1 MSLAKVLE
9 HLFRGDVRHRGAA
22 YLKATRV
29 SIVRVSPDN
38 LYAVVRD
45 GQEHQTQLSRVDGEL
60 KMFCSSVEGTNK
72 PTTTK
77 YVWAT
82 ILAVDEGGYLSGTPK
97 LGAIPPFVTT
107 DPHSIYEGA
116 WDAEDDDG
124 GDDDDVGL
132 GGKASVAVKR
142 AAAAASATAASVA
155 PLRATPL
162 RDWEQRLKKMKDE
175 SPSANRHRE
184 VTERESEILY
194 EIDVEAS
201 KQTLDLVIQL
211 SMRQRRT
218 GGGWGKM
225 KALKLKPGQL
235 DHIESPE
242 DRQILSY
249 LHGAYPERPS
259 AAKAGLDRPVSV
271 SRYRVAVELAEFL
284 FPMMC
289 PTGRVRFLGDS
300 ETKGAKLGW
309 DSEVPWEFCLNL
321 SWDEK
326 LTKWKLDG
334 EFRRDQETLALSAA
348 KLIVPGGLFVT
359 NEKICRL
366 VDYQA
371 FDWIRTIQQD
381 GPIYVKEGEQEE
393 LIDRLL
399 DQPVLPRLE
408 MPEELQLEEVHV
420 QPMPSLSVQ
429 TPAAGMNWMPDRLEA
444 DVEFDYG
451 GVVVRGS
458 SPQWA
463 LLQREEQRCLVRSRK
478 FERDCWSQ
486 LQQAGFR
493 RYLDQRL
500 KQHDVEISARN
511 LGPAVKSLI
520 DQGWQVKASGRQIRK
535 AGTLAFKVRSDIDW
549 FGLSAEVNFEGATV
563 SFPELLSALV
573 RGDTTIMLSDGS
585 LGILPEEW
593 ARQYGLLAGLGQ
605 FDGEEMR
612 FSAGQI
618 SLLDALLS
626 TQQEVDYD
634 QKFLDIRA
642 KFDLSSSPEL
652 LVEPIDFR
660 GELRPYQRHGLGWLR
675 FLQELNFGGCLADD
689 MGLGKTIQV
698 LALLLDRKT
707 QHKAIHPSLVVVPKS
722 LLFNWKQE
730 AERFAPQLRVLEYTG
745 SSRGELQNSFDQHDL
760 IITTYGTLRRD
771 VVGLKDLQFDYIV
784 LDEAQT
790 IKNAHSQVAKSARL
804 LNSKFRLA
812 LSGTPIENHL
822 GDLWSIFEFLN
833 PGLLGKSSIFKTV
846 TADVK
851 NLESRKLLAHGLKPF
866 VLRRTK
872 QEVATDLPEKTEQTI
887 YCDMNED
894 QQRLYDELR
903 DHYRASLLG
912 MVKSQGLGKTKMHV
926 LEALLRLRQAACHPA
941 LLDAGARG
949 EPFAKLDA
957 LCPMLGELIEGNHKS
972 IVFSQFTSML
982 SIVKEH
988 LDKAKIKYVYLDGQ
1002 TRNRE
1007 EIVNQ
1012 FQNDETVPVFL
1023 ISLKAGGLGLN
1034 LTAAEYV
1041 FLLDPWWNPAVE
1053 AQAIDRAHRIG
1064 QTRQVFAYRLITR
1077 GTVEEKIAELQKSKK
1092 ELADSILEADQS
1104 VMSNLTAEDL
1114 HMLLS

>member
-22 YLKATRV
+22 YLKAARV

-72 PTTTK
+72 PSTTK

-82 ILAVDEGGYLSGTPK
+82 ILAVDEGGYLSGTAKPD
-97 LGAIPPFVTT
+97 AIPPFITN
-107 DPHSIYEGA
+107 DPHSIYDQGWEEDEEA
-116 WDAEDDDG
+116 VDDDELGMG
-124 GDDDDVGL
+124 GNS
-132 GGKASVAVKR
+132 SVALKR
-142 AAAAASATAASVA
+142 AAASSAATEAVVSSLRAA
-155 PLRATPL
+155 PLK
-162 RDWEQRLKKMKDE
+162 DWEQRLKKITDDN
-175 SPSANRHRE
+175 PAIIRHRE

-218 GGGWGKM
+218 GGGWGKI
-225 KALKLKPGQL
+225 KPLKLKPGQL

-259 AAKAGLDRPVSV
+259 AQKAGMDRPVSV

-300 ETKGAKLGW
+300 ETKGAKLAW
-309 DSEVPWEFCLNL
+309 DSEVPWEFCLHL
-321 SWDEK
+321 TWDEK
-326 LTKWKLDG
+326 SERWKLDG
-334 EFRRDQETLALSAA
+334 ELSRDQETLPLSAA
-348 KLIVPGGLFVT
+348 RLIIPGGLFVT

-371 FDWIRTIQQD
+371 FEWIRTIQTD
-381 GPIYVKEGEQEE
+381 GPLFVKEGEQEE

-408 MPEELQLEEVHV
+408 LPEELQLEEVHIDPV
-420 QPMPSLSVQ
+420 PSLSVH
-429 TPAAGMNWMPDRLEA
+429 TPAAGMSWMPDRLEA
-444 DVEFDYG
+444 DVEFDYE

-478 FERDCWSQ
+478 FERDCWSH

-511 LGPAVKSLI
+511 LGPAVKTLI
-520 DQGWQVKASGRQIRK
+520 DLGWQVRASGRQIRK

-549 FGLSAEVNFEGATV
+549 FGLSAEVDFEGATV

-573 RGDTTIMLSDGS
+573 RGDTTILLSDGS

-605 FDGEEMR
+605 FDGDEMK
-612 FSAGQI
+612 FTAGQI

-626 TQQEVDYD
+626 TQNQVDYD
-634 QKFLDIRA
+634 QKFLEIRS
-642 KFDLSSSPEL
+642 KFDISTTPEL
-652 LVEPIDFR
+652 MIEPESFQ
-660 GELRPYQRHGLGWLR
+660 GELRAYQRHGLGWLR

-698 LALLLDRKT
+698 LALLLDRKV
-707 QHKAIHPSLVVVPKS
+707 QGKQKYPSLVVVPKS

-745 SSRGELQNSFDQHDL
+745 TNRGELQTSFINHDL
-760 IITTYGTLRRD
+760 ILTTYGTLRRD
-771 VVGLKDLQFDYIV
+771 VVGLKDLKFDYIV

-790 IKNAHSQVAKSARL
+790 IKNSHSQVAKSARL
-804 LNSKFRLA
+804 LNSEYRLA

-851 NLESRKLLAHGLKPF
+851 NIESRKLLAQGLKPF

-887 YCDMNED
+887 YCDMNDD
-894 QQRLYDELR
+894 QQRLYNDLR

-941 LLDAGARG
+941 LLDGGARS

-957 LCPMLGELIEGNHKS
+957 LCPMLSELIEEGHKS

-988 LDKAKIKYVYLDGQ
+988 LDKQKIKYVYLDGQ

-1007 EIVNQ
+1007 EVVEQ
-1012 FQNDETVPVFL
+1012 FQNDPTTPVFL
-1023 ISLKAGGLGLN
+1023 VSLKAGGLGLN

-1092 ELADSILEADQS
+1092 ELADSILEADSS
-1104 VMSNLTAEDL
+1104 VMTSLTAEDL
-1114 HMLLS
+1114 QMLLS